1 MSLTWKII
9 LPLAAIVIVGA
20 AVGAYRNQSSKQ
32 STETEQSQTTTIQ
45 EKTYD
50 QNAQPITDADINLL
64 LKDVGAESPA
74 NAEEEKDSNIVTSDK
89 QELNNFDN
97 VYVPTD
103 F

>member
-20 AVGAYRNQSSKQ
+20 AVGAYKNRSLDESNKSESQ
-32 STETEQSQTTTIQ
+32 QTTTT
-45 EKTYD
+45 EERSYD
-50 QNAQPITDADINLL
+50 PNAKPITDADINLL

-74 NAEEEKDSNIVTSDK
+74 NAEEETDSAVVTSDK